1 MLYYF
6 WNLYSDFPTIQAGMG
21 GSSGSKITMRTLV
34 IVLAL
39 LYTCCQSAVVHGGT
53 SCTEEEEYTTVV
65 EAMDVVLETTTG
77 RLDTDTAECKNNQA
91 TDATAADLAACI
103 AKSGNE
109 LKVSTVVQ
117 LSLL

>member
-1 MLYYF
+1 M
-6 WNLYSDFPTIQAGMG
+6 S
-21 GSSGSKITMRTLV
+21 GSSGPKFTMRTLV

-53 SCTEEEEYTTVV
+53 SCTEKEYTTVV
-65 EAMDVVLETTTG
+65 DAMDVVLETTTG